1 LWYNHCGKLISWHP
15 RNNENQALFLF
26 GLLFLRCSFHE
37 ILLPLLNTT
46 CNNMISDKNIARIA
60 GFCYLVVIATGLF
73 SEVFVRQAVRVSND
87 ALATARNIQ
96 TNEMLFRWGFV
107 ADLINF
113 VVGIPTIL
121 IIYHFFKKSYRIILQ
136 IALAL
141 VIIQT
146 AIIAVNLLNQITPL
160 LLLGNDTY
168 LNTFQQNQLATLS
181 LLSLNIQSQGYA
193 IGLVFF
199 GFYCILIGYVI
210 FKTNAIPRIIGVA
223 YAVAGLC
230 YLINSFTMF
239 LSKGFVNPLFIYLAI
254 PIFFGE
260 LCLCLWL
267 IIKGID
273 TAKLE
278 VKR

>member
-1 LWYNHCGKLISWHP
+1 
-15 RNNENQALFLF
+15 
-26 GLLFLRCSFHE
+26 
-37 ILLPLLNTT
+37 
-46 CNNMISDKNIARIA
+46 MISDKNLAQIA

-73 SEVFVRQAVRVSND
+73 SEVFVRQAVRVPND
-87 ALATARNIQ
+87 ALATAHNIQ

-121 IIYHFFKKSYRIILQ
+121 IIYHFFKRSNKIIVQ

-160 LLLGNDTY
+160 LLLGNDAY
-168 LNTFQQNQLATLS
+168 LTTFQQNQLATLS
-181 LLSLNIQSQGYA
+181 LLSLNIQAQGYG

-199 GFYCILIGYVI
+199 GFYCILIGYII
-210 FKTNAIPRIIGVA
+210 FKTNAIPKIIGVA
-223 YAVAGLC
+223 YALAGLC
-230 YLINSFTMF
+230 YLVNNFTMF
-239 LSKGFVNPLFIYLAI
+239 LSKGFVNPMFIYLAI

-260 LCLCLWL
+260 LSLCLWL
-267 IIKGID
+267 LFKGID
-273 TAKLE
+273 TTKLDNN
-278 VKR
+278 K